1 MARPKEF
8 EINEVLDRALLLFW
22 EQGYEK
28 TSMQELVDTMGI
40 HRKSIYDTFGDKHAL
55 FIQALQLYIKRQ
67 SEHLK
72 KPALAEQSVKEI
84 IRQALDVKKSNDET
98 PIGCFMVN
106 TGVELGT
113 LDPLSASLVQD
124 GYGKIEEFFRHLIEY
139 GQERGELNATLDAT
153 MLSHY
158 LMNAWLGIRT
168 MAKTNYDSQQVANT
182 IAITLSVLD
191 S

>member
-40 HRKSIYDTFGDKHAL
+40 HRKSIYDTFGDKHTL

-67 SEHLK
+67 NEHLNMT
-72 KPALAEQSVKEI
+72 PAQQSVSIKEV
-84 IRQALDVKKSNDET
+84 IRRFLEVNTNMDEV

-106 TGVELGT
+106 TGVELGKH
-113 LDPLSASLVQD
+113 DPLSASLVQG
-124 GYGKIEEFFRHLIEY
+124 GYEQIENFFRYLIEY
-139 GQERGELNATLDAT
+139 GQKRSELKATLDAT
-153 MLSHY
+153 ILSHY
-158 LMNAWLGIRT
+158 LLNAWLGIRT
-168 MAKTNYDSQQVANT
+168 MVKTTYDPKQLANT
-182 IAITLSVLD
+182 IDITLSVLD
-191 S
+191 